1 MVYLQEFPRPWLY
14 CNSKPGQDYSK
25 SEGEEARG
33 KVSYAAMYLSLT
45 INQSAQQVGGT
56 KLSHVLGTSVP
67 FILQNQLFAEL
78 IFALGL

>member
-1 MVYLQEFPRPWLY
+1 M
-14 CNSKPGQDYSK
+14 
-25 SEGEEARG
+25 
-33 KVSYAAMYLSLT
+33 SYAAVYLSLT
-45 INQSAQQVGGT
+45 INLSAQQAGGT